1 MTQSIIVP
9 MDLWEED
16 EEAVLTAWLV
26 DNDSEVSAG
35 QLVAEV
41 MFEKIQYEIT
51 STCDGKITLISEE
64 DDVVSKGSI
73 IAEVS

>member
-1 MTQSIIVP
+1 MTNSIIVP

-26 DNDSEVSAG
+26 DNDSQVSTG
-35 QLVAEV
+35 QLIAEV
-41 MFEKIQYEIT
+41 MVEKISYEIN
-51 STCDGKITLISEE
+51 SSSDGKISIICAE
-64 DDVVSKGSI
+64 DDVVNKGSV

>member
-26 DNDSEVSAG
+26 DNDSEVSTG

-41 MFEKIQYEIT
+41 MVEKIQYEII
-51 STCDGKITLISEE
+51 STCDGIISIISKE
-64 DDVVSKGSI
+64 DDVVNKGSV

>member
-1 MTQSIIVP
+1 MTNSIIIP

-41 MFEKIQYEIT
+41 MVEKISYEIN
-51 STCDGKITLISEE
+51 SSYDGKISIISAE
-64 DDVVSKGSI
+64 DDVVNKGSL

>member
-1 MTQSIIVP
+1 MTKTIIVP

-26 DNDSEVSAG
+26 DNGSEVTTG

-41 MFEKIQYEIT
+41 MLEKTQYEIF
-51 STCDGKITLISEE
+51 SSCDGIISTVINE
-64 DDVVSKGSI
+64 DDVISKGSI
-73 IAEVS
+73 LAEVS

>member
-1 MTQSIIVP
+1 MTKSIIVP

-26 DNDSEVSAG
+26 DNDSEVSIG
-35 QLVAEV
+35 QLVAEIMV
-41 MFEKIQYEIT
+41 EKIQYEIT
-51 STCDGKITLISEE
+51 STCEGIISIICEE
-64 DDVVSKGSI
+64 DDVVNKGSV